1 MRSLFLILLAALSL
15 GAREPLAQRIAH
27 TDPAKFQTVKAV
39 HEGPGQLS
47 YSVLLDS
54 HSLDTNLYFMHRGVM
69 EPKSGLGHHF
79 HNGCEEMFIIF
90 DGEAQFTVDGRT
102 SLLKGP
108 AGAPCRMG
116 HSHAVYNSSDKPV
129 QWMNISVTS
138 LRGENDAVNL
148 GDPRVG
154 VPLDPIP
161 VFMNV
166 LFDRLLLRPVKAM
179 NGGAGSVQYRRTLG
193 PAVFQTSW
201 AYVDH
206 LVLPPG
212 SSVGQQ
218 VHRGVA
224 EVYYVMNGSGTVTVS
239 FPGQAAETA
248 PIVAGDAVPIQLND
262 VHSFRNS
269 GAEPLEM
276 LIVGVAREKSK
287 DIGQ

>member
-1 MRSLFLILLAALSL
+1 VRSLFLILLAALSL

>member
-15 GAREPLAQRIAH
+15 SAREPLAQRIAH

-79 HNGCEEMFIIF
+79 HNACEEMFIIF

-102 SLLKGP
+102 SVLKGP
-108 AGAPCRMG
+108 AGAPCRLG
-116 HSHAVYNSSDKPV
+116 HSHAVYNASDKPV
-129 QWMNISVTS
+129 QWMNISVSS
-138 LRGENDAVNL
+138 LKGENDAFNL

-166 LFDRLLLRPVKAM
+166 LFDRTLLRPVKAM
-179 NGGAGSVQYRRTLG
+179 SGGAGSVQYRRMLG
-193 PAVFQTSW
+193 PSVFETPW
-201 AYVDH
+201 AYLDH
-206 LVLPPG
+206 LLLPPG

-224 EVYYVMNGSGTVTVS
+224 EVYYVMSGSGTVTVS
-239 FPGQAAETA
+239 FAGQAAETA
-248 PIVAGDAVPIQLND
+248 PIVAGDAIPIQLND
-262 VHSFRNS
+262 VHSFQNK
-269 GAEPLEM
+269 GAQPLEM

>member
-1 MRSLFLILLAALSL
+1 MKSLFLIFLAALSL

-102 SLLKGP
+102 SVLKGP

-116 HSHAVYNSSDKPV
+116 HSHAIYNASDKPV

-138 LRGENDAVNL
+138 LKGENDAFNL
-148 GDPRVG
+148 GDQRVG

-161 VFMNV
+161 VFMSV
-166 LFDRLLLRPVKAM
+166 LFDRALLRPIKAM

-193 PAVFQTSW
+193 PAVFETPW
-201 AYVDH
+201 AYLDH

-224 EVYYVMNGSGTVTVS
+224 EVYYVMSGSGTVTVS
-239 FPGQAAETA
+239 FTGQAAETA
-248 PIVAGDAVPIQLND
+248 PIGAGDAVPIQLND
-262 VHSFRNS
+262 VHAFQNT
-269 GAEPLEM
+269 GAQPLEM
-276 LIVGVAREKSK
+276 LIVGVAREKNK
-287 DIGQ
+287 ELGQ